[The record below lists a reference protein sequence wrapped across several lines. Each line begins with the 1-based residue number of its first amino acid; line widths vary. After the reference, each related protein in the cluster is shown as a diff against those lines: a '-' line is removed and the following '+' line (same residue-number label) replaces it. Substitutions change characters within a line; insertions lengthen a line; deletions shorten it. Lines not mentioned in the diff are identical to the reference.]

1 MLVSKCCGSEY
12 EESAISWC
20 CSAQISDS
28 GICYECKEHTESEGY
43 ECKECD
49 SWLDEIDLEPL
60 DEYNDRMREN
70 ALEDKADAKR
80 KYNE

>member
-12 EESAISWC
+12 EESTVSWC

-28 GICYECKEHTESEGY
+28 GICYECKEHTDSEGY
-43 ECKECD
+43 ECLDCND
-49 SWLDEIDLEPL
+49 WIDEIDLEPIG
-60 DEYNDRMREN
+60 EYNDRMIEN

>member
-12 EESAISWC
+12 EESTVSWC
-20 CSAQISDS
+20 CEAKISES
-28 GICYECKEHTESEGY
+28 GICYECNEHTESEGY
-43 ECKECD
+43 ECIECGD
-49 SWLDEIDLEPL
+49 WLDEIDLEPL